1 MVLQKET
8 NEYFSLWLKLI
19 NIAHSIRKKI
29 LQYTG
34 LPVSIG
40 IGKTKTLAKV
50 ANYVSKKELKYKQQ
64 RTQEMRLPFLQ
75 QHQPQMLGLE
85 I

>member
-1 MVLQKET
+1 MKT
-8 NEYFSLWLKLI
+8 TSFFSSRGFHYFELI

-50 ANYVSKKELKYKQQ
+50 ANYVSKKEFWGILLVGFVSVLFVG
-64 RTQEMRLPFLQ
+64 MSSD
-75 QHQPQMLGLE
+75 
-85 I
+85 IN